1 MPLRA
6 YVSGALTNL
15 ADPAQTRAF
24 YVQIALI
31 LRAEGFE
38 PHLPHR
44 SDTDPIEH
52 PEAAPVDVYV
62 RDVRSIATSDL
73 VVAYLGAPSLGVG
86 GELAI
91 AASLAVPIVAVYPPE
106 PAVSR
111 FALGLV
117 RSHGGLEVII
127 DGTGWQADLR
137 DAVRASRDR
146 LGSTT

>member
-15 ADPAQTRAF
+15 PDPDATRAF
-24 YVQIALI
+24 YDQIAEI

-38 PHLPHR
+38 PHVPHR
-44 SDTDPIEH
+44 SDTDPIAY
-52 PEAAPVDVYV
+52 PDVTPVDVYTA
-62 RDVRSIATSDL
+62 DVRSIAGSDL
-73 VVAYLGAPSLGVG
+73 VVACLGAPSLGVG

-91 AASLAVPIVAVYPPE
+91 SASLAVPIIAVYPRG

-117 RSHGGLEVII
+117 RSHGSLEVTI
-127 DGTGWQADLR
+127 DGAGWQEDLR
-137 DAVRASRDR
+137 DAIRRSRDR
-146 LGSTT
+146 LSSTT